1 MGFRDL
7 QVIKD
12 RFQRVDRKSLVALA
26 IFLEKRKKGMQ
37 QEDFPEGHPS

>member
-7 QVIKD
+7 KVIKD

-26 IFLEKRKKGMQ
+26 IFLEKEKKGMQ
-37 QEDFPEGHPS
+37 HEDFQGHSS